1 MLKSGCGDLCR
12 NKCKTQITDDERA
25 QIFHTFWKMGCLT
38 QQRQYVCNTVQKNE
52 EKKPAI
58 TKPGSRRSSTYEYFL
73 QIQEKNV
80 KVCKKIFLDTL
91 DISDRFVATAL
102 TKQNS
107 LGTCDAEKRGKQSQR
122 ANSKDT
128 RRKRSDDTSTAFLEW
143 KVTMQERIQQESI
156 WKVPSVCKKCMICT
170 LKSDKM
176 KAAKL
181 QQVKPRTGMCLI
193 GNSTSAFTSG

>member
-1 MLKSGCGDLCR
+1 M
-12 NKCKTQITDDERA
+12 
-25 QIFHTFWKMGCLT
+25 T
-38 QQRQYVCNTVQKNE
+38 QQRQYLCNTVQKNE
-52 EKKPAI
+52 KKTTI

-80 KVCKKIFLDTL
+80 KVCKKMFLDTL

-102 TKQNS
+102 TKKNS
-107 LGTCDAEKRGKQSQR
+107 LGTCDAEKKESKARGSIQR
-122 ANSKDT
+122 T
-128 RRKRSDDTSTAFLEW
+128 PRRKRSDDTSTAFLEW

>member
-1 MLKSGCGDLCR
+1 MQKKEESKARGP
-12 NKCKTQITDDERA
+12 I
-25 QIFHTFWKMGCLT
+25 
-38 QQRQYVCNTVQKNE
+38 QRT
-52 EKKPAI
+52 P
-58 TKPGSRRSSTYEYFL
+58 
-73 QIQEKNV
+73 
-80 KVCKKIFLDTL
+80 
-91 DISDRFVATAL
+91 
-102 TKQNS
+102 
-107 LGTCDAEKRGKQSQR
+107 
-122 ANSKDT
+122 

-170 LKSDKM
+170 LKSDKI